1 MCWELFMWPPA
12 EMLSHCNALYRRP
25 HGAMLFHGRRDHHPP
40 HQPILLI
47 HSQAWAMA
55 GSPWLEGPFDNRT
68 TNPSF
73 HPFTFSLGAGFQAHT
88 FQGCCGKLKTSK
100 EKGWHTSWSQTLA
113 HEFWEICSWGSY
125 SLQRT
130 LQQIF
135 IAKKWIIYFL
145 FTLDGKSQKI
155 IILRLGRP

>member
-55 GSPWLEGPFDNRT
+55 GSPWLEGPRDNRT
-68 TNPSF
+68 SNPSF
-73 HPFTFSLGAGFQAHT
+73 HSSSTANLGACFQAHT
-88 FQGCCGKLKTSK
+88 RQGCCGKMRTSR
-100 EKGWHTSWSQTLA
+100 EKGWHTSWSQRLA
-113 HEFWEICSWGSY
+113 DEFWEMRSWGSY

-130 LQQIF
+130 LLQIS
-135 IAKKWIIYFL
+135 IAKNGLSTSYLLICWFYIKSRRLL
-145 FTLDGKSQKI
+145 FI
-155 IILRLGRP
+155 